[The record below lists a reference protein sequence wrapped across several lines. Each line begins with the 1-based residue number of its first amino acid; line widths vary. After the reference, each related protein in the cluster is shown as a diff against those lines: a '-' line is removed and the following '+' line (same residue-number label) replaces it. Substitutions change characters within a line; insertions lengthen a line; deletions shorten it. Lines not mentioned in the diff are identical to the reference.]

1 MSKLAIYVVLAAL
14 SGYCQADLINDSTA
28 ELELKVSKGNTEA
41 MCELGNRM
49 IRGRGMDTNRERGKQ
64 LVAQSAEQGFIDCQY
79 YLAVMYQDG
88 RWMPLNLDL
97 AYRWFKSAAEKGN
110 PSAQIEMGLLY
121 ERGLNN
127 TPKDPTQALGWYKRS
142 ALQRHTPGMFQYG
155 RLLLKDNHAEAL
167 AWLQIA
173 GEKGDFDA
181 QTLLSEH
188 PITDDALRA
197 AYEKELQKLRTLK
210 P

>member
-14 SGYCQADLINDSTA
+14 SGYCQADLTSDSTA
-28 ELELKVSKGNTEA
+28 DLELKVSKGNTEA

-49 IRGRGMDTNRERGKQ
+49 IRGRGIDTNRERGKQ
-64 LVAQSAEQGFIDCQY
+64 LVAQSAELGFTDCQY

-88 RWMPLNLDL
+88 RWMPLNPDL
-97 AYRWFKSAAEKGN
+97 AYRWFKIAAEKGN

-127 TPKDPTQALGWYKRS
+127 TPKDPTQALGWYKRA
-142 ALQRHTPGMFQYG
+142 ALLRHTPGMFQYG
-155 RLLLKDNHAEAL
+155 RLLLKDKRAEAL
-167 AWLQIA
+167 AWLQLA

-181 QTLLSEH
+181 QTLLNEH
-188 PITDDALRA
+188 PVTDDTLRA
-197 AYEKELQKLRTLK
+197 AYARELQTLRALK